1 MNKKYLRS
9 KKTDIDRKI
18 SMKNNNPK
26 AILYI
31 LLGMMIFSV
40 QDSLMKYIYSFVSL
54 YEVYLVRTLVSLIII
69 LLFLK
74 LTKRPI
80 IFKTQYPLLTFCRVI
95 LFFFGFSSFYIS
107 LTILPLA
114 TATALFFVTPF
125 LITIFAKFFLKEQ
138 IGPRRWFAVI
148 VGFIGVYVILNPDF
162 SNFDYLTLTP
172 IFCALC
178 YSLSMIIIKKT
189 SDKDSVYTQTFTFYV
204 GAIIISTI
212 FYFLI
217 GDGQYNT
224 IDHPAYQF
232 IFREWFSN
240 LEVSMILMIATG
252 FTASV
257 AFLLLFSAYS
267 IGSPAVVS
275 PFEYSIL
282 IWSSLSG
289 WFFFNEIPDLK
300 TIIGILL
307 IVCGGIYIFIR
318 EKAQD
323 QSIVTEKPLR

>member
-1 MNKKYLRS
+1 
-9 KKTDIDRKI
+9 
-18 SMKNNNPK
+18 MKNNNPRGI
-26 AILYI
+26 ILI

-40 QDSLMKYIYSFVSL
+40 QDSIMKYIYNFVSL
-54 YEVYLVRTLVSLIII
+54 YEVYLIRTLVSFVVI

-74 LTKRPI
+74 IAKKPI
-80 IFKTQYPLLTFCRVI
+80 IFKTQYPLLTYCRVI

-107 LTILPLA
+107 LTVMPLV

-138 IGPRRWFAVI
+138 IGPRRWLAVI
-148 VGFIGVYVILNPDF
+148 IGFVGVYIILNPNF
-162 SNFDYLTLTP
+162 SNFDYLSLTP
-172 IFCALC
+172 IFCAFC

-189 SDKDSVYTQTFTFYV
+189 SEKDSVYTQTFTFYF
-204 GAIIISTI
+204 GAIIISLI
-212 FYFLI
+212 FYFII

-224 IDHPAYQF
+224 TDHPAFQF
-232 IFREWFSN
+232 IFREWFTA
-240 LEVSMILMIATG
+240 LETSMLIMIVTG
-252 FTASV
+252 LTASV
-257 AFLLLFSAYS
+257 AFLLLFSAYR
-267 IGSPAVVS
+267 IASPAVVS

-282 IWSSLSG
+282 LWSSLSG

-300 TIIGILL
+300 TIIGIIL

-323 QSIVTEKPLR
+323 QSIATEKPLR

>member
-1 MNKKYLRS
+1 
-9 KKTDIDRKI
+9 
-18 SMKNNNPK
+18 MKNNNPK
-26 AILYI
+26 GIILI

-40 QDSLMKYIYSFVSL
+40 QDSIMKYIYNFVSL
-54 YEVYLVRTLVSLIII
+54 YEVYLIRTLVSFVVI

-74 LTKRPI
+74 IAKKPI
-80 IFKTQYPLLTFCRVI
+80 IFKTQYPLLTYCRVI

-107 LTILPLA
+107 LTVMPLV

-138 IGPRRWFAVI
+138 IGPRRWLAVI
-148 VGFIGVYVILNPDF
+148 IGFAGVYIILNPNF
-162 SNFDYLTLTP
+162 SNFDYLSLTP
-172 IFCALC
+172 IFCAFC

-189 SDKDSVYTQTFTFYV
+189 SEKDSVYTQTFTFYI
-204 GAIIISTI
+204 GAIIISLI
-212 FYFLI
+212 FYFII

-224 IDHPAYQF
+224 TDHPAFQF
-232 IFREWFSN
+232 IFREWFTS
-240 LEVSMILMIATG
+240 LETSMLIMIATG
-252 FTASV
+252 LTASV
-257 AFLLLFSAYS
+257 AFLLLFTAYR
-267 IGSPAVVS
+267 IASPAVIS
-275 PFEYSIL
+275 PFEYSII

-300 TIIGILL
+300 TIIGIFL
-307 IVCGGIYIFIR
+307 IVCGGIYIFFR

>member
-1 MNKKYLRS
+1 MVK
-9 KKTDIDRKI
+9 
-18 SMKNNNPK
+18 KNNNPK

-54 YEVYLVRTLVSLIII
+54 YEVYLVRTVVSLLI
-69 LLFLK
+69 LLLILK
-74 LTKRPI
+74 LTKKPI
-80 IFKTQYPLLTFCRVI
+80 VFKTQYPLLTSIRVI
-95 LFFFGFSSFYIS
+95 LFFFGFSFFYIS
-107 LTILPLA
+107 LTVMPLA

-125 LITIFAKFFLKEQ
+125 LITIFASIFLKEK
-138 IGPRRWFAVI
+138 IGIRRWAAVI
-148 VGFIGVYVILNPDF
+148 VGFIGVYIILNPDF
-162 SNFDYLTLTP
+162 SEFDYLSLTP
-172 IFCALC
+172 ILCAFC

-189 SDKDSVYTQTFTFYV
+189 SDKDNVYTQTFTFYL
-204 GAIIISTI
+204 GAIIISSI
-212 FYFLI
+212 FYFII

-224 IDHPAYQF
+224 IDHQASQF
-232 IFREWFSN
+232 IFREWFTD
-240 LEVSMILMIATG
+240 LENSILLMIATG
-252 FTASV
+252 FTASL
-257 AFLLLFSAYS
+257 AFVLIFSAYR
-267 IGSPAVVS
+267 IASPAVVS

-282 IWSSLSG
+282 LWSSLSG

-300 TIIGILL
+300 TLVGMIL